1 MWQGCCG
8 IVDADKVNSSMKIEL
23 MDSPSCGNQ
32 QDGKVHSMDDNAS
45 TTEPVEEAV
54 SQERATS
61 SGQCSA
67 CYVGKHRHSPSR
79 SAGRGYILNV
89 LLQMLLHMTLVTSS
103 EKEQLFF
110 QILIVFYEII
120 EKISNN

>member
-8 IVDADKVNSSMKIEL
+8 IVDADKVNSSVKIEL

-45 TTEPVEEAV
+45 TTEPVEETI
-54 SQERATS
+54 SQARATS

-79 SAGRGYILNV
+79 SAGRGYMALFSSQNF
-89 LLQMLLHMTLVTSS
+89 LHSTCHIESS
-103 EKEQLFF
+103 DT
-110 QILIVFYEII
+110 
-120 EKISNN
+120 